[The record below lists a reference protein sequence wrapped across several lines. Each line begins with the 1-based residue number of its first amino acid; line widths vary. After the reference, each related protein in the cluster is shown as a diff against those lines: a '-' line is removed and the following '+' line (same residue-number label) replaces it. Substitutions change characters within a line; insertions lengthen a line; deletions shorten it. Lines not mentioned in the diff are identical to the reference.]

1 VSVPRPASRPVA
13 PLAPLALALGVVVLS
28 GACLPSA
35 LGPTPT
41 PIPSPTPVVTR
52 PPAPTPAPT
61 PAGPTPTPAPT
72 FTSHTVARGETLTSI
87 ARRYKTTARSIAF
100 WNRAAYPSLDP
111 TSPRYAPDRIAA
123 GWQLQVMPDTVYDES
138 TETEAPSLSPTPLPS
153 LVIPPVATPAA
164 GSALVVSSGARGGN
178 GVTLTIEVGGRTAVD
193 DAVVAWLVDH
203 QVPAT
208 LFLTGEAA
216 ATDAG
221 TRVLALVAAHP
232 DLLTVGNLTFDH
244 RPLTGL
250 TQKQV
255 RDELTRTDS
264 AIRDAIGT
272 GSKPFARPPFGAHD
286 RAVREAMSDAG
297 FAYLV
302 LWDVDTGDWRRTA
315 SGGPT
320 AEDIVSRVVSR
331 AQGGSIVLLHAGG
344 ESTLAA
350 MPAIVDGLAAAGLQ
364 PVTLD
369 RLLGV
374 QRPA

>member
-1 VSVPRPASRPVA
+1 MSVPRPARPIA
-13 PLAPLALALGVVVLS
+13 HLAFALAVAVLV

-41 PIPSPTPVVTR
+41 PIPTPTPVVTL
-52 PPAPTPAPT
+52 PPARTPTPT

-72 FTSHTVARGETLTSI
+72 FTTHTVARGETLTSI

-100 WNRAAYPSLDP
+100 WNRVAYPSLDP

-123 GWQLQVMPDTVYDES
+123 GWQLQVMANTVYDE
-138 TETEAPSLSPTPLPS
+138 TAETEAPSLSPTPLPS
-153 LVIPPVATPAA
+153 LVIPPAATPSPGTAM
-164 GSALVVSSGARGGN
+164 VVSSGARGGN
-178 GVTLTIEVGGRTAVD
+178 GVALTVEVGGRAAAD

-221 TRVLALVAAHP
+221 RRVLALVAAHP
-232 DLLTVGNLTFDH
+232 DLLTVGDLTYDH
-244 RPLTGL
+244 RSLVGL

-255 RDELTRTDS
+255 RDELTRTDT

-272 GSKPFARPPFGAHD
+272 TSKPFARPPFGAHD
-286 RAVREAMSDAG
+286 RAVRDAMSDAG
-297 FAYLV
+297 FDYLV
-302 LWDVDTGDWRRTA
+302 LWDVDTSDWKRA
-315 SGGPT
+315 AAGGPT
-320 AEDIVSRVVSR
+320 PEDIVSRVMSR

-344 ESTLAA
+344 ESTLEA
-350 MPAIVDGLAAAGLQ
+350 MPGVVDGLAAKGLQ